1 MTEQIFYA
9 EDTCALADDPLSI
22 GTVDRTPSDVETHEP
37 DPQQDYD
44 NAIERHSDVSS
55 ILFASFLRSGIP
67 PAGTV
72 LVSWQTAFKTE
83 LIPES
88 RLVLLDRS
96 LLVGDVVKRDI
107 RSAMSGTVINVEKR
121 CKLAQPT
128 SFVPL
133 AESAP
138 LLKDVPSA
146 ELKSTYEYNEGSL
159 ILYGGWVGRIDETFD
174 EVAVLL
180 SDGSLVVIEDS
191 EELTAN
197 DPLVDRLNVGDVVT
211 TKKGVLRRGRWKFGA
226 YQPNIAPVGVVVHV
240 RTTSI
245 SVHWLCR
252 GIFPQVEHSMP
263 GAYPDPDEPPDALD
277 LDVLESGRVH
287 VYDLDR
293 RPSNASQRSGPP
305 QTRTISSALI
315 DVGHRVRF
323 KDLSGACVKYNITR
337 IPRTR
342 TRGYDTNVFIVAETK
357 SEITVL
363 WQDQTITR
371 GLSTSFVPDSNV
383 TDEDEVW
390 PGEIVCSKERKAR
403 NLGESDVYEPARV
416 GVVQSVKSADRI
428 VHLRWFLD
436 ASVSFHGDDL
446 LPDSRTG
453 TALGPVEEVS
463 LYDIFTTTALNR
475 RRGDFVT
482 IRQLPAEYDDVF
494 RQRGG
499 ISWFGEVVD
508 LGFDGQLVVRLGAL
522 EGELLD
528 VKIPPEYAQ
537 LAYSSDMDEVF
548 HGDHYSE
555 SSELLDDVDD
565 EDMDDDSDG
574 SEEVEPTYEYEYQGY
589 GGERVDQD
597 TDDEAWSTDDSDADM
612 PDLDGGVDTANT
624 TPPTGERTT
633 PDSIPPEPDAPPSVK
648 TAAPEVTG
656 TENTGATTNNPS
668 SPDTLTLDFA
678 GFPNAPAS
686 FLILDTPPPSDHHYL
701 SEPTPSS
708 SASNQQRTR
717 RIRKEHKI
725 LSTSLPPGIY
735 VRTFESRLD
744 LLRILILGPLDT
756 PYALAPFLIDMH
768 LGPSFPSAPPSA
780 YFHSWTH
787 GQGPV
792 NPNLYEDGKICLSL
806 LGTWHADEKGEAWSA
821 SKSTVL
827 QVLVSLLGLVLVRE
841 PYFNE
846 AGYSSRQGTAESVV
860 PSRLYTERALFRT
873 RGFIE
878 HALRNPPQG
887 FVDEVRWLYVNAN
900 GPRLLQKA
908 LQHVRRV
915 IAASEAVGDGEVADG
930 LSRVSKGAVVMLKR
944 QLAML
949 EAL

>member
-44 NAIERHSDVSS
+44 NAIERHSDVSP

-121 CKLAQPT
+121 CKLAQPVNLFRT
-128 SFVPL
+128 LGRVRS
-133 AESAP
+133 

-211 TKKGVLRRGRWKFGA
+211 TKRSPTARKMEIRGL
-226 YQPNIAPVGVVVHV
+226 PTEH
-240 RTTSI
+240 RT
-245 SVHWLCR
+245 
-252 GIFPQVEHSMP
+252 
-263 GAYPDPDEPPDALD
+263 
-277 LDVLESGRVH
+277 
-287 VYDLDR
+287 
-293 RPSNASQRSGPP
+293 
-305 QTRTISSALI
+305 

-633 PDSIPPEPDAPPSVK
+633 PDSIPPEPDAPLRQDSCTRSHWNRKHWGHDEQSKLARHPYPRLRGLSQC
-648 TAAPEVTG
+648 ARIL
-656 TENTGATTNNPS
+656 
-668 SPDTLTLDFA
+668 PDPRHT
-678 GFPNAPAS
+678 S
-686 FLILDTPPPSDHHYL
+686 PSDHHYL

-915 IAASEAVGDGEVADG
+915 IAASEAVGDGEIADG